1 MSKLRHGIY
10 PEGNRE
16 QWKSLEQGKNI
27 INLVRL
33 YDLGDSDHRHF
44 SPGLEGQLIPLCPS
58 AWVPGALF
66 IVNWWDF

>member
-1 MSKLRHGIY
+1 MEELRAGEEHNQ
-10 PEGNRE
+10 P
-16 QWKSLEQGKNI
+16 L
-27 INLVRL
+27 RL